1 MTTITS
7 SYSGQLR
14 TQAVHVASSSAII
27 TDAPTDNHGRGE
39 AFSPTD
45 LVAASLGSC
54 MMTVMGIEAAKE
66 GISLDGLKIEIT
78 KIMASNPRRIKA
90 IQLNF
95 TWPHPNAT
103 KDQLEKLR
111 EIAISCPVA
120 LSLHREL
127 AQEVTFDF

>member
-14 TQAVHVASSSAII
+14 TQAVHVASSNTIL

-54 MMTVMGIEAAKE
+54 MMTVMGIWAAKK
-66 GISLDGLKIEIT
+66 GISLEGLKVEIT
-78 KIMASNPRRIKA
+78 KIMASQPRRIQT

-95 TWPHPNAT
+95 TWPRPNAT
-103 KDQLEKLR
+103 EDQIEKLK

-120 LSLHREL
+120 LSLHQDL